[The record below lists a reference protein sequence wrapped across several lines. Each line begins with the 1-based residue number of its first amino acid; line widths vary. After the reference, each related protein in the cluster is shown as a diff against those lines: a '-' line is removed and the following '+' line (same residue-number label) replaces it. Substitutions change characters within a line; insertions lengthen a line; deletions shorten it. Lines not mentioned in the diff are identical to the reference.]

1 MLVNKA
7 FPVLF
12 QCFKNVI
19 LRELLLYGLLY
30 STKKQFDVCEGG
42 VDMEATK
49 NVPGR
54 PASGAK
60 RSNLWDRIKRNWVLY
75 LFLVPTLVYLL
86 VFNYAPLSGIQIAFK
101 KFVASKGIWG
111 SQWVGLKHFQKFF
124 GSYMF
129 ADVLANTVILSVY
142 QLLAS
147 FAFPIILAILLN
159 YSVSPRLSKATQM
172 ITYAPHF
179 ISTVVMVGMLNV
191 FLSDS
196 GIVNQLLAKL
206 GISSVHFLSNAGAF
220 RHIYVWSHIWQRTGY
235 NSVIYIAALAG
246 ISPELHEA
254 AIVDG
259 ANKLQRIWNIDI
271 PSILPTAIIL
281 LIMDT
286 GNILSLGFE
295 KVYLMQNDL
304 NLGLSEIISTYVYK
318 VGLINAQYSY
328 STAIG
333 LFNNVVNLVILLTV
347 NKLADKLSGTSLL

>member
-1 MLVNKA
+1 
-7 FPVLF
+7 
-12 QCFKNVI
+12 
-19 LRELLLYGLLY
+19 
-30 STKKQFDVCEGG
+30 
-42 VDMEATK
+42 MEATK
-49 NVPGR
+49 SVPKR
-54 PASGAK
+54 QLSGKK
-60 RSNLWDRIKRNWVLY
+60 RANLWDRIRRNWVLY

-86 VFNYAPLSGIQIAFK
+86 IFNYAPLTGIQIAFK

-111 SQWVGLKHFQKFF
+111 SQWVGMKNFEKFF

-129 ADVLANTVILSVY
+129 GDVLANTVILSVY
-142 QLLAS
+142 QLVAS

-159 YSVSPRLSKATQM
+159 YSISHRLSKVTQM
-172 ITYAPHF
+172 VTYAPHF

-196 GIVNQLLAKL
+196 GIVNQLLAKAGL
-206 GISSVHFLSNAGAF
+206 GTAHFLSESGAF

-246 ISPELHEA
+246 VSPELHEA

-259 ANKLQRIWNIDI
+259 ANKLERIWHIDI

-304 NLGLSEIISTYVYK
+304 NLGVSEIISTYVYK

-333 LFNNVVNLVILLTV
+333 LFNNVVNLIILLSV
-347 NKLADKLSGTSLL
+347 NKLANKLSGTSLL